1 MKKQV
6 KKIEKYDKNKKQKLC
21 IYLMALTLGVSSLG
35 VNVYAKEEANT
46 LSVIDVNNLNSNS
59 LKDLYQYQMNYLYNT
74 IEELKE
80 FYLNEDKNDI
90 IKNAYPNAYDVI
102 NYDFTKDAYYI
113 SMGQFIAKNEED
125 YAKLI
130 IKNNELIR
138 SLNIKSLGNGRDPE
152 YGIIK
157 DNNSELGFR
166 KKTLEDKELINK
178 YTDILGNPFIISSDL
193 LKVLSTDE
201 VNEEDLLNALES
213 VINNQINFIKST
225 QNKLRKFYDETDSKN
240 IIKNAYDSAYLS
252 YNSLIGV
259 MYTTDGYGHYS
270 VVRDN
275 SLSTSELIKNYLD
288 IIKENNI
295 LIGNF
300 KIKSLG
306 NSRDPE
312 YGIIKDSSSELGFRK
327 KTLEDKELINE
338 YTDIV
343 GNLNVL
349 PISVIECLG
358 EKNISDKKMVK

>member
-6 KKIEKYDKNKKQKLC
+6 KKIEKYDKNNKQKLC

-35 VNVYAKEEANT
+35 VNVYAKEDANI
-46 LSVIDVNNLNSNS
+46 LSAIDVNNLNNNS

-74 IEELKE
+74 IKDLKE

-157 DNNSELGFR
+157 D
-166 KKTLEDKELINK
+166 
-178 YTDILGNPFIISSDL
+178 
-193 LKVLSTDE
+193 
-201 VNEEDLLNALES
+201 
-213 VINNQINFIKST
+213 
-225 QNKLRKFYDETDSKN
+225 
-240 IIKNAYDSAYLS
+240 
-252 YNSLIGV
+252 
-259 MYTTDGYGHYS
+259 
-270 VVRDN
+270 
-275 SLSTSELIKNYLD
+275 
-288 IIKENNI
+288 
-295 LIGNF
+295 
-300 KIKSLG
+300 
-306 NSRDPE
+306 
-312 YGIIKDSSSELGFRK
+312 SSSELGFRK